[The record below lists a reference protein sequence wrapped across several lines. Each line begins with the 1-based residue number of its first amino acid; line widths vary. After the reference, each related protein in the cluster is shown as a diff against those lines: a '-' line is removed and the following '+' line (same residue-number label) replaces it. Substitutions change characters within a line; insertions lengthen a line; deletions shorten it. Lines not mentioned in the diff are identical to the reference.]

1 MDNRKIAH
9 ELGGLFL
16 IFWGLFVL
24 LSLVTFDPGD
34 PSLNHVVSGT
44 IAIHNRAGIFGAYL
58 AGFLH
63 DLFGIGAYI
72 WPLVFLVMG
81 GAMVSALFDLPWWR
95 WCGAFLL
102 SICLLMAGEA
112 FSLRIGD
119 MTGGGI
125 AGRGLFDNS
134 RRFLSPIGAG
144 LLWFFM
150 LLTGMQLSFKLSWLV
165 LCKRFWAQFRPQ
177 TSTAPQNATA
187 AKPATAK
194 ADGTTVAVKRPLGNA
209 KAAPSLSAS
218 WRAVKYFLRQKLT
231 LPPTSTDPLL
241 PLRMEEGANVPGID
255 SAAAT
260 VNDLLFTPHYDA
272 PPAQGVPESALI
284 MHEDLRFVDT
294 AAEAKE
300 PDILR
305 TFTPHPSVETPQ
317 TAPDAGLLE
326 EHIMHKSG
334 GAPLP
339 ALQLLDAPKAV
350 EGRPSAELL
359 AARGNALITCL
370 KDFAIESELTR
381 IAPGP
386 VVTRFEVRPAP
397 GTRVS
402 RIANLNDDLALS
414 LKALSVRIEA
424 PIPGSDTVGI
434 EIPNEIRET
443 VNFRE
448 LLASEAFEQKE
459 LQLPMALG
467 KDIAGRPV
475 AADLARMPHLLVAG
489 ATGAGKSVCLN
500 SILLSFLY
508 KLHPA
513 DLQLLLV
520 DPKRIELAVYAELP
534 HLVHP
539 VVTEMPQAKTA
550 LDWAVHEMD
559 RRYESMARLGARNIS
574 GYNQKLCVYGQEK
587 PADIQDLELFPYL
600 VVIIDELADLM
611 LTAAR
616 EVETSIVRLA
626 QLARAAGIHMILAT
640 QRPSVDVVT
649 GLIKANFPCRISFQ
663 VTSKHDSRTIL
674 DSGGAE
680 HLLGK
685 GDMLFK
691 PSGSKL
697 QRLHAPFV
705 SDEEVMAVVK
715 HWKHYLP
722 PAYKV
727 DFGAWNNETAE
738 NARNGN
744 GADVSGDSLYPEVKV
759 FAQEQVQAQG
769 KVSISLLQRKFQIG
783 FNRAAR
789 MMEQLA
795 RDGVTIPGDVGK
807 SRQII
812 R

>member
-1 MDNRKIAH
+1 VDNRKIAH

-24 LSLVTFDPGD
+24 LSLVTFDQGD
-34 PSLNHVVSGT
+34 PSLNHVVSGKT
-44 IAIHNRAGIFGAYL
+44 AIQNRAGIFGAYL

-102 SICLLMAGEA
+102 SICLLTAGEA
-112 FSLRIGD
+112 FSFRIGD
-119 MTGGGI
+119 MSGGGI
-125 AGRGLFDNS
+125 AGRGLFENF
-134 RRFLSPIGAG
+134 RRFLSPVGSS
-144 LLWFFM
+144 LFWFFM
-150 LLTGMQLSFKLSWLV
+150 LLTGIQLSFRISWLT
-165 LCKRFWAQFRPQ
+165 LFKRLWRRFQTQDAAAQPG
-177 TSTAPQNATA
+177 S
-187 AKPATAK
+187 TAK
-194 ADGTTVAVKRPLGNA
+194 ALVASATIGGTQAGASFR
-209 KAAPSLSAS
+209 AS
-218 WRAVKYFLRQKLT
+218 WRAVTDLLRQKLA
-231 LPPTSTDPLL
+231 LPPTSTEPLP
-241 PLRMEEGANVPGID
+241 PLHTKEKPKAPGND
-255 SAAAT
+255 NAGAAA
-260 VNDLLFTPHYDA
+260 VDDALFTPYDA
-272 PPAQGVPESALI
+272 SPAQEETAPTLI
-284 MHEDLRFVDT
+284 LHEDLRLVEEDLRLVEEAETTETDVLRPF
-294 AAEAKE
+294 AAPAPVE
-300 PDILR
+300 PVLNTTETKHVERMTR
-305 TFTPHPSVETPQ
+305 T
-317 TAPDAGLLE
+317 
-326 EHIMHKSG
+326 G
-334 GAPLP
+334 GRTPLP
-339 ALQLLDAPKAV
+339 SLQLLNAPKVV
-350 EGRPSAELL
+350 EGRPGTEQLG
-359 AARGNALITCL
+359 ARGNALMTCL
-370 KDFAIESELTR
+370 KDFDVEGELTR
-381 IAPGP
+381 ITPGP
-386 VVTRFEVRPAP
+386 VVTMFEVRPAP
-397 GTRVS
+397 GIRVN

-434 EIPNEIRET
+434 EIPNEVRET

-448 LLASEAFEQKE
+448 LLASDAFEQTD

-467 KDIAGRPV
+467 KDAAGRPV

-508 KLHPA
+508 KLHPEQM
-513 DLQLLLV
+513 QLLLV
-520 DPKRIELAVYAELP
+520 DPKRIELAVYADLP

-559 RRYESMARLGARNIS
+559 RRYENMARLGARNVS
-574 GYNQKLCVYGQEK
+574 GYNQKLSAYGQEL
-587 PADIQDLELFPYL
+587 PTDIHDLEPLPYL
-600 VVIIDELADLM
+600 VIIIDELADLM

-674 DSGGAE
+674 DCVGAE

-691 PSGSKL
+691 FGGGKL
-697 QRLHAPFV
+697 QRLHGPFV
-705 SDEEVMAVVK
+705 SDEEVMAVVN
-715 HWKHYLP
+715 HWKRYLP
-722 PAYKV
+722 SAYKV
-727 DFGAWNNETAE
+727 DFSAWSNEAAE

-744 GADVSGDSLYPEVKV
+744 SNDASSDPLYPEVQTFVK
-759 FAQEQVQAQG
+759 EQG

-789 MMEQLA
+789 MMEQLE
-795 RDGVTIPGDVGK
+795 RDGVITPGDGGK
-807 SRQII
+807 PRQII
-812 R
+812 K

>member
-1 MDNRKIAH
+1 VDNRKIAH

-34 PSLNHVVSGT
+34 PSLNHVVSGK
-44 IAIHNRAGIFGAYL
+44 IAIQNRAGIFGAYL

-72 WPLVFLVMG
+72 WPIVFLVMG

-102 SICLLMAGEA
+102 SICLLTVGEG

-119 MTGGGI
+119 MAGGGI
-125 AGRGLFDNS
+125 AGRGLFENS
-134 RRFLSPIGAG
+134 RRFLSPSGSG

-150 LLTGMQLSFKLSWLV
+150 LLIGIQLSFRISWLM
-165 LCKRFWAQFRPQ
+165 LLKRLWSRLQTQDAAAQQPG
-177 TSTAPQNATA
+177 
-187 AKPATAK
+187 ATAK
-194 ADGTTVAVKRPLGNA
+194 AVVAKPTIIGA
-209 KAAPSLSAS
+209 QSGSLFNAS
-218 WRAVKYFLRQKLT
+218 WRAVKDLLRKKLD
-231 LPPTSTDPLL
+231 LPPTSAEPLP
-241 PLRMEEGANVPGID
+241 PLHTQENPKAPASDNAG
-255 SAAAT
+255 AAA
-260 VNDLLFTPHYDA
+260 VDDALFTPYDA
-272 PPAQGVPESALI
+272 SPAQETTASTLI
-284 MHEDLRFVDT
+284 FHEDLRLVEEG
-294 AAEAKE
+294 AEPTE
-300 PDILR
+300 PDSLQPLAAPLPVDPARKITETEHAKRMTR
-305 TFTPHPSVETPQ
+305 T
-317 TAPDAGLLE
+317 
-326 EHIMHKSG
+326 G
-334 GAPLP
+334 GRAPLP
-339 ALQLLDAPKAV
+339 ALQLLSSPKAV
-350 EGRPSAELL
+350 EGRPSPEQL
-359 AARGNALITCL
+359 AARGNALMTCL
-370 KDFAIESELTR
+370 KDFDVEGELTR
-381 IAPGP
+381 ITPGP
-386 VVTRFEVRPAP
+386 VVTMFEVRPAP
-397 GTRVS
+397 GIRVN

-448 LLASEAFEQKE
+448 LLASDAFEQND
-459 LQLPMALG
+459 LQLPMGLG
-467 KDIAGRPV
+467 KDAAGRPV
-475 AADLARMPHLLVAG
+475 AADLVRMPHLLVAG
-489 ATGAGKSVCLN
+489 ATGTGKSVCLN

-508 KLHPA
+508 KLHPEQM
-513 DLQLLLV
+513 QLLLV
-520 DPKRIELAVYAELP
+520 DPKRIELAVYADLP

-539 VVTEMPQAKTA
+539 VVTEMQQAKTA

-559 RRYESMARLGARNIS
+559 RRYENMARLGARNIS
-574 GYNQKLCVYGQEK
+574 GYNQKLSAYGQDR
-587 PADIQDLELFPYL
+587 PPDIHDLEPLPYL
-600 VVIIDELADLM
+600 VIIIDELADLM

-674 DSGGAE
+674 DCVGAE

-691 PSGSKL
+691 PGGGKL
-697 QRLHAPFV
+697 QRLHGPFV
-705 SDEEVMAVVK
+705 SDEEVIAVVK
-715 HWKHYLP
+715 HWKDYLP
-722 PAYKV
+722 SAYKV
-727 DFGAWNNETAE
+727 DFSAWGNDAAE

-744 GADVSGDSLYPEVKV
+744 GNDASSDLLYPEVQS
-759 FAQEQVQAQG
+759 FAKEQG
-769 KVSISLLQRKFQIG
+769 EVSISLLQRKFQIG

-789 MMEQLA
+789 MMDQLK
-795 RDGVTIPGDVGK
+795 RDGIITPKDGGK
-807 SRQII
+807 PRPK
-812 R
+812 

>member
-1 MDNRKIAH
+1 VDNRKIAH

-34 PSLNHVVSGT
+34 TSLNHVVSGK
-44 IAIHNRAGIFGAYL
+44 IPIQNRAGIFGAYL

-102 SICLLMAGEA
+102 SLCLLVAGEA

-119 MTGGGI
+119 MTGGGL
-125 AGRGLFDNS
+125 AGRGLFENS
-134 RRFLSPIGAG
+134 RRFLSPGGSG

-150 LLTGMQLSFKLSWLV
+150 LLIGIQLSFKISWLAFFKHV
-165 LCKRFWAQFRPQ
+165 WARNSTTTKTG
-177 TSTAPQNATA
+177 TSKGDSKTVA
-187 AKPATAK
+187 AKAAIGGAPATA
-194 ADGTTVAVKRPLGNA
+194 
-209 KAAPSLSAS
+209 SLSLS
-218 WRAVKYFLRQKLT
+218 WRAVKDFLRQKLT
-231 LPPTSTDPLL
+231 LPPISAEPL
-241 PLRMEEGANVPGID
+241 PTLRTQENTNAPGID
-255 SAAAT
+255 EV
-260 VNDLLFTPHYDA
+260 VNDTLFTPHYDA
-272 PPAQGVPESALI
+272 PGSQDMPESTLI
-284 MHEDLRFVDT
+284 LHEDLRLADDAT
-294 AAEAKE
+294 EAKE
-300 PDILR
+300 PAILQP
-305 TFTPHPSVETPQ
+305 FTPFSSVEPSLKTPDTGQ
-317 TAPDAGLLE
+317 TERIALKGRP
-326 EHIMHKSG
+326 
-334 GAPLP
+334 APLP
-339 ALQLLDAPKAV
+339 AIQLLNASKIA

-359 AARGNALITCL
+359 AARGNTLMTCL
-370 KDFAIESELTR
+370 KDFDIEGELTR
-381 IAPGP
+381 ITPGP
-386 VVTRFEVRPAP
+386 VVTMFEVRPAP

-434 EIPNEIRET
+434 EIPNEIREA

-448 LLASEAFEQKE
+448 LLASEAFEKQD

-467 KDIAGRPV
+467 KDAAGRPV
-475 AADLARMPHLLVAG
+475 AADLSRMPHLLVAG

-508 KLHPA
+508 KLYPE

-520 DPKRIELAVYAELP
+520 DPKRIELAVYADLP

-559 RRYESMARLGARNIS
+559 RRYESMARLGVRNIS
-574 GYNQKLCVYGQEK
+574 GYNQKLSSYGQER
-587 PADIQDLELFPYL
+587 PADIQDLEPLPYL
-600 VVIIDELADLM
+600 VIIIDEFADL
-611 LTAAR
+611 LYTAPR

-663 VTSKHDSRTIL
+663 VASKYDSRTIL
-674 DSGGAE
+674 DTMGAE

-691 PSGSKL
+691 PSGGKL

-705 SDEEVMAVVK
+705 SDEEVMAVVR
-715 HWKHYLP
+715 HWKRCRTP
-722 PAYKV
+722 DYKV
-727 DFGAWNNETAE
+727 DFSEWGNDAAE
-738 NARNGN
+738 NTNNGI
-744 GADVSGDSLYPEVKV
+744 GSDASSDPLYLE
-759 FAQEQVQAQG
+759 VQAFVKDQG
-769 KVSISLLQRKFQIG
+769 KASISLLQRRFRIG

-789 MMEQLA
+789 MMEQLE
-795 RDGVTIPGDVGK
+795 RDGIITPGDGGK

-812 R
+812 K

>member
-24 LSLVTFDPGD
+24 LGLVTFDPGD
-34 PSLNHVVSGT
+34 PSLNHVVSGNSL
-44 IAIHNRAGIFGAYL
+44 IQNSAGKFGAYL

-81 GAMVSALFDLPWWR
+81 GATVSAMFDQPWWR

-102 SICLLMAGEA
+102 SMCLLVAGEA
-112 FSLRIGD
+112 FSLRVGD
-119 MTGGGI
+119 MTGGGV
-125 AGRGLFDNS
+125 AGRGLFENS
-134 RRFLSPIGAG
+134 LRFLSPIGSV
-144 LLWFFM
+144 LLWCLI
-150 LLTGMQLSFKLSWLV
+150 LLIGIQLSFRISWLA
-165 LCKRFWAQFRPQ
+165 LCKRFGGGFQSQA
-177 TSTAPQNATA
+177 STAPQNTAAANAATSKTGSKTLAAKAAMDGATA
-187 AKPATAK
+187 AASSATSWL
-194 ADGTTVAVKRPLGNA
+194 AVK
-209 KAAPSLSAS
+209 K
-218 WRAVKYFLRQKLT
+218 FLRQKLAPSPSFT
-231 LPPTSTDPLL
+231 LPLPPLHT
-241 PLRMEEGANVPGID
+241 EEGVYPPGINKT
-255 SAAAT
+255 AAA
-260 VNDLLFTPHYDA
+260 VNDLLFTPHSEA
-272 PPAQGVPESALI
+272 PPSQETAEPSLMV
-284 MHEDLRFVDT
+284 HEDLRLVDDS
-294 AAEAKE
+294 AEASAHV
-300 PDILR
+300 PQP
-305 TFTPHPSVETPQ
+305 FTLPTVEATDQDEEQPERLALQGDRASLPS
-317 TAPDAGLLE
+317 
-326 EHIMHKSG
+326 
-334 GAPLP
+334 
-339 ALQLLDAPKAV
+339 LQLLNAPKAV
-350 EGRPSAELL
+350 EGRPGAELL
-359 AARGNALITCL
+359 AARGKLLMTCL
-370 KDFAIESELTR
+370 KDFDIDGELTR
-381 IAPGP
+381 ITPGP
-386 VVTRFEVRPAP
+386 VVTMFEVRPAP
-397 GTRVS
+397 GVRVS
-402 RIANLNDDLALS
+402 RIANLSDDLALS

-434 EIPNEIRET
+434 EIPNEIREM

-448 LLASEAFEQKE
+448 LLASEAFEKHD

-467 KDIAGRPV
+467 KDAAGRPAV
-475 AADLARMPHLLVAG
+475 ADLSRMPHLLVAG

-508 KLHPA
+508 TLYPE

-559 RRYESMARLGARNIS
+559 RRYENMARLGARNIN
-574 GYNQKLCVYGQEK
+574 GYNQKLASYGQKK
-587 PADIQDLELFPYL
+587 PADIQDLESLHYL
-600 VVIIDELADLM
+600 VIIIDELADLM

-674 DSGGAE
+674 DCVGAE

-691 PSGSKL
+691 PSSGKL

-715 HWKHYLP
+715 HWKRHLL

-727 DFGAWNNETAE
+727 DFSEWGNDGTE
-738 NARNGN
+738 NDLHLSGN
-744 GADVSGDSLYPEVKV
+744 DASSDPLYPD
-759 FAQEQVQAQG
+759 VQAFVKDQG
-769 KVSISLLQRKFQIG
+769 KASISLLQRRFRIG

-789 MMEQLA
+789 MMEQLE
-795 RDGVTIPGDVGK
+795 RDGIITPG

-812 R
+812 K